1 MPPDA
6 QIYIVRQDDD
16 GNSVVTFGDGI
27 RGARIP
33 TGFNNVVAT
42 YRFGA
47 GKLAPPAGSI
57 SQFAKPFKGLK
68 TVRNPVA
75 AFGGDDPEP
84 ADGLRTYAPRSALL
98 LGRAISLLDMEAAA
112 AGNGARAVRAEWR
125 WNEVRQQ
132 PVVQIWYVGD
142 PTLAPTVAQKLR
154 ALSDPSTSIAV
165 DAARPVI
172 GTLSI
177 SIETDERRLEADV
190 LAAVRTALMN
200 PDAGLLAP
208 ERVGI
213 GLALFRSR
221 IFDAVLAVEGAVAVT
236 GLMWDGSNFD
246 PYGRK
251 PGAGKY
257 FDFEKGTLLLN
268 GKAA

>member
-1 MPPDA
+1 
-6 QIYIVRQDDD
+6 
-16 GNSVVTFGDGI
+16 
-27 RGARIP
+27 
-33 TGFNNVVAT
+33 
-42 YRFGA
+42 
-47 GKLAPPAGSI
+47 
-57 SQFAKPFKGLK
+57 
-68 TVRNPVA
+68 
-75 AFGGDDPEP
+75 
-84 ADGLRTYAPRSALL
+84 
-98 LGRAISLLDMEAAA
+98 
-112 AGNGARAVRAEWR
+112 
-125 WNEVRQQ
+125 
-132 PVVQIWYVGD
+132 
-142 PTLAPTVAQKLR
+142 VAQKLR
-154 ALSDPSTSIAV
+154 ALSDPSTSIVV
-165 DAARPVI
+165 DAAQPVI

-221 IFDAVLAVEGAVAVT
+221 IFDAVLAVEGAVAVN
-236 GLMWDGSNFD
+236 GLMWNVSNFD

-257 FDFEKGTLLLN
+257 FDFENGTLLLN